1 MKLPGLATL
10 ARQTQAPVQAA
21 RHGANIAGTDSTFLQ
36 HGSSLQVDVQGKM
49 KILQL
54 EEEVD
59 ELMKACDA
67 LQSEAE
73 QHAEEILQLRTRLR
87 ILEVSANRQHCNRMC
102 N

>member
-1 MKLPGLATL
+1 
-10 ARQTQAPVQAA
+10 
-21 RHGANIAGTDSTFLQ
+21 
-36 HGSSLQVDVQGKM
+36 M

-67 LQSEAE
+67 LQNEAE

-87 ILEVSANRQHCNRMC
+87 ILEVSTSDMRCNQMC
-102 N
+102 S

>member
-1 MKLPGLATL
+1 MDTSKG
-10 ARQTQAPVQAA
+10 
-21 RHGANIAGTDSTFLQ
+21 
-36 HGSSLQVDVQGKM
+36 VDVQGKM

-87 ILEVSANRQHCNRMC
+87 MLEVKPHDSQLESCCCHELRSKPL
-102 N
+102 